1 MSFSQAVYSNLDEAN
16 TQLQAYFSNK
26 ITTRAWDPD
35 VVVGLNQWVQDTN
48 DLNEHWY
55 GDDVEQFWID
65 IANGYRPTIDRLTNN
80 NPDMLQNW
88 IGVGRVLG
96 GDVPV
101 DPNAGETTSPASIA
115 FDTAQSSGITGA
127 LNVAQDQLDEIA
139 ARQQER
145 NDQFEKFAPFV
156 IPALGLAAFYIFLKS

>member
-55 GDDVEQFWID
+55 GDDGAIL
-65 IANGYRPTIDRLTNN
+65 DRYCKRLSTNN
-80 NPDMLQNW
+80 
-88 IGVGRVLG
+88 
-96 GDVPV
+96 
-101 DPNAGETTSPASIA
+101 
-115 FDTAQSSGITGA
+115 
-127 LNVAQDQLDEIA
+127 
-139 ARQQER
+139 
-145 NDQFEKFAPFV
+145 
-156 IPALGLAAFYIFLKS
+156 